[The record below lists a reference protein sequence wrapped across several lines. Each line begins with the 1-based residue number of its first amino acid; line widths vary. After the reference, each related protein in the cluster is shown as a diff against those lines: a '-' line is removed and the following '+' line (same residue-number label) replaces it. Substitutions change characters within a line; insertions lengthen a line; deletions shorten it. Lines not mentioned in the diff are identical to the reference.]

1 MKKFF
6 LTILGVIFL
15 SFSLFG
21 KINDNLKLFNENDI
35 KKIEEKIDEIKSRS
49 GVDFYVNTL
58 EKDED
63 FVTEKVEKI
72 IMFNIKKIDEKK
84 VRMEVKVSKDI
95 ELKEELE
102 NINSILDNNKEIV
115 LEKNYGEYTLNCL
128 NEIDNILVD
137 DAVEEILLEE
147 NNRTLPLEEK
157 KNEFFKGIGIVI
169 FLICAIIVRV
179 VVKKNKKKTEENKK
193 ENNSD

>member
-179 VVKKNKKKTEENKK
+179 VVKKNKKRTEENKK

>member
-1 MKKFF
+1 MKKFV
-6 LTILGVIFL
+6 LVTLGVVFF
-15 SFSLFG
+15 SFIAFA
-21 KINDNLKLFNENDI
+21 KINDNMKLFNENEI
-35 KKIEEKIDEIKSRS
+35 KKIDEKIAEIKERS

-58 EKDED
+58 EKGED
-63 FVTEKVEKI
+63 FITENAEKI
-72 IMFNIKKIDEKK
+72 VMFNIKKIDDKK
-84 VRMEVKVSKDI
+84 IGIDVKISKDI

-102 NINSILDNNKEIV
+102 NIDSILDNNKEIV

-137 DAVEEILLEE
+137 NTVEEILLEKDTQ
-147 NNRTLPLEEK
+147 NLPLEEK

-179 VVKKNKKKTEENKK
+179 IVKKNKNKNKK
-193 ENNSD
+193 EENQK